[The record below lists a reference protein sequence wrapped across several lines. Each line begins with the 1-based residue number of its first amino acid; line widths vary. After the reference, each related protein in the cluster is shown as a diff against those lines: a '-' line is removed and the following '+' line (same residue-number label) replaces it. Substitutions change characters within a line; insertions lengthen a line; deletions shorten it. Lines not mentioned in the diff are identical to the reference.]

1 MPNPEMDLL
10 SDRTSEGVLGLKAQ
24 KKWELQAISLNDA
37 FSHTQAMRIGMGIT
51 AVATVLSAWLA
62 LGFVVAILVCPL
74 LKDKTPDR
82 L

>member
-1 MPNPEMDLL
+1 
-10 SDRTSEGVLGLKAQ
+10 
-24 KKWELQAISLNDA
+24 
-37 FSHTQAMRIGMGIT
+37 MRIGMGIT

-74 LKDKTPDR
+74 LKDKTPEK